1 MANDIVAVVERLIA
15 AENSKNKDDAARE
28 LAADFTQITRMTG
41 VEQRRDE
48 YVKAVADPPPPER
61 HRQLEPDPW
70 VRQSGDLAVVRSV
83 VETTERATPPATARF
98 RNIHVLTREGGAW
111 KCLAWQ
117 VTKLA

>member
-83 VETTERATPPATARF
+83 VETT
-98 RNIHVLTREGGAW
+98 
-111 KCLAWQ
+111 
-117 VTKLA
+117 